1 MKRFYT
7 TATVAPADGGWR
19 VLLDGRGIKTAMGAP
34 QVVPTEVLAE
44 GLAAEWNAQGDE
56 IVPTGFVLRDMA
68 DYAIDIVGA
77 DRDAA
82 IAGLLRFAETDT
94 LCYRADPED
103 ALFARQQDV
112 WEPCLQAAET
122 RHGIRFE
129 RISGI
134 MHRPQPAA
142 TLDAL
147 RAHLATLDDFTL
159 AAVNTLASLAASL
172 TIALAALDDGAD
184 AQALW
189 TLANLE
195 EDWQA
200 ELWGEDY
207 EAKELRERRSAEFAQ
222 ALRFAAL
229 ARSAG

>member
-44 GLAAEWNAQGDE
+44 ALAAEWNAQGDE

-200 ELWGEDY
+200 ELWGADY

>member
-44 GLAAEWNAQGDE
+44 ALAAEWNAQGDE

-68 DYAIDIVGA
+68 DYAIDIVGT

-112 WEPCLQAAET
+112 WEPCLQAAEA

-200 ELWGEDY
+200 ELWGADY

>member
-68 DYAIDIVGA
+68 YYAIDIVGA

-134 MHRPQPAA
+134 MHRPQPAT

-200 ELWGEDY
+200 ELWGADY

>member
-1 MKRFYT
+1 MKRFYKEVT
-7 TATVAPADGGWR
+7 IAPTEGGWR
-19 VLLDGRGIKTAMGAP
+19 VLLDGRAIKTALGKD
-34 QVVPTEVLAE
+34 QVVPNEALASAM
-44 GLAAEWNAQGDE
+44 AAEWANQGEE
-56 IVPTGFVLRDMA
+56 IDTTRFLFRDLA
-68 DYAIDIVGA
+68 DYAIDIVRA
-77 DRDAA
+77 DRAAA
-82 IAGLLRFAETDT
+82 IDGLLRFAETDT
-94 LCYRADPED
+94 LCYRADPEEP
-103 ALFARQQDV
+103 LFRRQQDV
-112 WEPCLQAAET
+112 WEPLLQAAEH
-122 RHGIRFE
+122 RHDIHFE

-200 ELWGEDY
+200 ELWGADY

>member
-44 GLAAEWNAQGDE
+44 ALAAEWNAQGDE

-68 DYAIDIVGA
+68 DYAIDIVGT

-112 WEPCLQAAET
+112 WEPCLQAAEA

>member
-44 GLAAEWNAQGDE
+44 ALAAEWNAQGDE

-134 MHRPQPAA
+134 MHRPQPAT

-200 ELWGEDY
+200 ELWGADY

>member
-134 MHRPQPAA
+134 MHRPQPAT

-200 ELWGEDY
+200 ELWGADY

>member
-68 DYAIDIVGA
+68 DYAIDIVGT

-134 MHRPQPAA
+134 MHRPQPAT

-200 ELWGEDY
+200 ELWGADY

>member
-112 WEPCLQAAET
+112 WEPCLQAAEA

-200 ELWGEDY
+200 ELWGADY

>member
-44 GLAAEWNAQGDE
+44 ALAAEWNAQGDE

-112 WEPCLQAAET
+112 WEPCLQAAEA

>member
-1 MKRFYT
+1 
-7 TATVAPADGGWR
+7 
-19 VLLDGRGIKTAMGAP
+19 
-34 QVVPTEVLAE
+34 
-44 GLAAEWNAQGDE
+44 
-56 IVPTGFVLRDMA
+56 
-68 DYAIDIVGA
+68 
-77 DRDAA
+77 
-82 IAGLLRFAETDT
+82 
-94 LCYRADPED
+94 
-103 ALFARQQDV
+103 
-112 WEPCLQAAET
+112 
-122 RHGIRFE
+122 
-129 RISGI
+129 
-134 MHRPQPAA
+134 
-142 TLDAL
+142 L